1 MTEKLRVYIVRR
13 IKALK
18 DQGKSTYQI
27 IEELGAV
34 SDFGRYTRPE
44 LRKLLGLNP

>member
-1 MTEKLRVYIVRR
+1 MTQKLQAYIVRR

-34 SDFGRYTRPE
+34 SDFGHYQRPE
-44 LRKLLGLNP
+44 LRKMLGI